1 MNVTDVHT
9 YDDDDILVEVPVR
22 SFVGERSAETAGNET
37 YAGIDN
43 NFQPTDRHT
52 QTDWPTD
59 GQSGV

>member
-1 MNVTDVHT
+1 MLMNVTDVHT

-52 QTDWPTD
+52 LTD
-59 GQSGV
+59 